1 MRRLCFSIIR
11 SLVIVVNLIVTVLA
25 ALLIYVSF
33 TAFDQ
38 NYELD
43 TLGDT
48 HPKLVHTYV
57 SIICAGLGLIIALL
71 SFLGLFGAARKSKSI
86 LATYAAILFILVS
99 ILLILVIVTYS
110 IQNASNSSYKEID
123 KSFVNSTV
131 VVYNYV
137 DSSDMKTRI
146 IDNIQR
152 SFSCCGVNSPNDWTE
167 FSLHKIPKSCCSEP
181 VESSLPVFKYCA
193 ESDHKIG
200 CWKALVDH
208 FHANLSSVR
217 TVLYVFIAFGLIC
230 MSAVGFIILSLKKSL
245 DVV

>member
-1 MRRLCFSIIR
+1 MRRFCFGFTRSI
-11 SLVIVVNLIVTVLA
+11 VIIINLIITALA
-25 ALLIYVSF
+25 SLLIYISF

-43 TLGDT
+43 ALSDG
-48 HPKLVHTYV
+48 HPRLVHTYV
-57 SIICAGLGLIIALL
+57 SVICAGLGLIIALL
-71 SFLGLFGAARKSKSI
+71 SVLGLFGALKKSKSI
-86 LATYAAILFILVS
+86 LGTYAAIVFFMVS
-99 ILLILVIVTYS
+99 ILFLLVIVTYS
-110 IQNASNSSYKEID
+110 LNDSSSAPKEID
-123 KSFVNSTV
+123 KGYVNSTV

-152 SFSCCGVNSPNDWTE
+152 SFSCCGVNSPSDWTE
-167 FSLHKIPKSCCSEP
+167 YSLHKIPRSCCSEP

-200 CWKALVDH
+200 CWKALSDH
-208 FHANLSSVR
+208 FYANLASVR
-217 TVLYVFIAFGLIC
+217 IILYILMAFGLVCTMAACFMI
-230 MSAVGFIILSLKKSL
+230 VVLRNGL